1 MELARLRADGIR
13 APEGKECA
21 EARSMTRPVL
31 NFRIRR
37 YFPCLLQKTHNY
49 IGGRLIFFYTR
60 KIPILTHMFQMGWN
74 HQLDKQL
81 RSKSSNLDQFFQIST
96 DSVCSVDFSPRNQT
110 WFLRFYHIV
119 WRYSPSIRSD
129 YTGGGGTWFFH
140 KDGSWLDI
148 LVGWILCS
156 QDGLDKS
163 FLLKGDSVICLLFF
177 EACRSTMLHNGK
189 KTTCFIIR
197 TYLYTKILINYQKS
211 TVTR

>member
-1 MELARLRADGIR
+1 
-13 APEGKECA
+13 
-21 EARSMTRPVL
+21 
-31 NFRIRR
+31 
-37 YFPCLLQKTHNY
+37 
-49 IGGRLIFFYTR
+49 
-60 KIPILTHMFQMGWN
+60 MGWN

-81 RSKSSNLDQFFQIST
+81 RSKSSNLDQFFKIST
-96 DSVCSVDFSPRNQT
+96 DSVCSVEFSPRNQT

-197 TYLYTKILINYQKS
+197 TYILRYWLITKNPLLLDRWWFQICFIFHPYPGKWSNLTNMFQMGWLKHQLAVWAGPKPFVYRKNTLYIIRLSCWQQLP
-211 TVTR
+211 